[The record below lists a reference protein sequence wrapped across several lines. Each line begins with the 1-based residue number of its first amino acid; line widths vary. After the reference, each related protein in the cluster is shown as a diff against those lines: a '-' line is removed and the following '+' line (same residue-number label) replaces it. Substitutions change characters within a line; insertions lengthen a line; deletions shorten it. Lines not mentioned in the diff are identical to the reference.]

1 MLTLGRVDRVEV
13 NMVSKSQCSRDEF
26 SDSSEI
32 LIREQ
37 YYSLTRL
44 VPVLYTVVI
53 TATVSLC
60 LAFNGTAPAWL
71 IYYLCLS

>member
-1 MLTLGRVDRVEV
+1 MGSEAGGG
-13 NMVSKSQCSRDEF
+13 SEQF
-26 SDSSEI
+26 PGSSEM

-44 VPVLYTVVI
+44 VPVLYVMVI
-53 TATVSLC
+53 TATASLC

-71 IYYLCLS
+71 IYWLLDKFSGRSGG